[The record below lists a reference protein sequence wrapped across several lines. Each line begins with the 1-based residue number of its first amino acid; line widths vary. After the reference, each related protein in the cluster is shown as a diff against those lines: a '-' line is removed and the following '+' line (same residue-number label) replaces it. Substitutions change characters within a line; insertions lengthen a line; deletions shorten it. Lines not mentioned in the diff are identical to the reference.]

1 MTRKGKHRKT
11 IKRKVTRRCCSQNT
25 HFPKRMHSCES
36 TLHTLAS
43 YVGSPKILDF
53 AFTRDLVVTDPQVHD
68 NIHTTD
74 HAPISIQVNGLR
86 VLSWNLEGLC
96 EKAVREQ
103 DAIQNLQSLKEMFPE
118 PVIFLFQ
125 ELFLQ
130 KDLKG
135 VPSDKITAMATD
147 RLNRLLGDHYTLY
160 SDGYTGGVAIPQGIK
175 YDGITHIDRPDSGK
189 KCMVIKNV
197 THNDKTFNI
206 VNIHLKS
213 IVMFPITGKR
223 LQQAEM
229 KNIIVNTK
237 GPTLFMGDFN
247 TENPEQL
254 F

>member
-1 MTRKGKHRKT
+1 MSRFKLTNKISKLINNIEKKSNIT
-11 IKRKVTRRCCSQNT
+11 FLSEDKYLNEQLLQN
-25 HFPKRMHSCES
+25 
-36 TLHTLAS
+36 
-43 YVGSPKILDF
+43 
-53 AFTRDLVVTDPQVHD
+53 
-68 NIHTTD
+68 
-74 HAPISIQVNGLR
+74 
-86 VLSWNLEGLC
+86 
-96 EKAVREQ
+96 
-103 DAIQNLQSLKEMFPE
+103 
-118 PVIFLFQ
+118 Q